1 MGAFGGCWPH
11 WSGFRFFNLV
21 MRKSHLHIFHLE
33 ARNQTPKVCHHVC
46 DSIPIYQNLDKVFK
60 VYGICPSCLSTKP
73 KLQQTFK
80 VWDKYHQPV
89 LFFLPV
95 CISESAL
102 TPMSLCLDMS
112 KLLNTW
118 MNTQPL
124 AQITSQSPYYLP
136 KRTWSPTRGPCR
148 RSAKT
153 SKNLPGKKQSCVV
166 HRGAAML
173 RLLRFCFCL
182 PLTFSEELD
191 FEQAPLRL
199 LGLWLKSVEG
209 FQVSKFRRTW

>member
-11 WSGFRFFNLV
+11 WSGFRFFDLV
-21 MRKSHLHIFHLE
+21 MRNSHLHTFTWKLGIKL
-33 ARNQTPKVCHHVC
+33 PKFVIMFV
-46 DSIPIYQNLDKVFK
+46 IPYPLSKTWIRFSRYMPC
-60 VYGICPSCLSTKP
+60 ICPSCLSLKP
-73 KLQQTFK
+73 KLKQTFK
-80 VWDKYHQPV
+80 VWDRYHQPV

-112 KLLNTW
+112 KFLNTW
-118 MNTQPL
+118 MNTALGSNHIPVSL
-124 AQITSQSPYYLP
+124 LSSEANLKPN
-136 KRTWSPTRGPCR
+136 KGPCR

-153 SKNLPGKKQSCVV
+153 AKNLPGKKQSCVV

-191 FEQAPLRL
+191 FEQAPLVFM
-199 LGLWLKSVEG
+199 GLWLKSVG
-209 FQVSKFRRTW
+209 GW